1 MTVNNRE
8 VTFRIVGSSPVVAE
22 LHQSIVAYAPLPFP
36 VLIQGEPGTGKEL
49 IARELHRLSG
59 RSPMIT
65 VDCAGLSSELFASE
79 LFGHE
84 RGAFT
89 GAVTDR
95 VGLVEAAANGTV
107 FLDEVGELDLV
118 LQARLLRFLQEK
130 EFRRVGSNRV
140 RTAEC
145 RILAAT
151 NRDLV
156 AAVRAGQFRSD
167 LYERLRVIG
176 ITAPPL
182 RERRSD
188 LQSLIDFFSVKH
200 SLSLKLTPTALARL
214 HEYAWPGNVREL
226 EHLVI
231 RLGARFS
238 GYQVDEHELRCL
250 TGNDSYHNHVQPY
263 GSSSRHDNNSAQ
275 AASSGFGGSLAEIE
289 MKRILE
295 VLDQTDGQMGKAA
308 EILGIG
314 RTTLYRRLRKLRD
327 QDTAPGMFA
336 ATA

>member
-95 VGLVEAAANGTV
+95 VGLVEVAANGTV

-156 AAVRAGQFRSD
+156 AAVRAGQFRAD

-176 ITAPPL
+176 ISAPPL
-182 RERRSD
+182 RERTSD
-188 LQSLIDFFSVKH
+188 IPSLIDFFSVKH
-200 SLSLKLTPTALARL
+200 SLSLKLTPAAMGRL
-214 HEYAWPGNVREL
+214 YEYAWPGNVREL

-238 GYQVDEHELRCL
+238 GHPVDEHEVRILAE
-250 TGNDSYHNHVQPY
+250 NDSYHNHVQIPR
-263 GSSSRHDNNSAQ
+263 SNSHRDTDSARQ
-275 AASSGFGGSLAEIE
+275 VTSGFGGSLAEME
-289 MKRILE
+289 MNCIFE
-295 VLDQTDGQMGKAA
+295 ALD
-308 EILGIG
+308 
-314 RTTLYRRLRKLRD
+314 
-327 QDTAPGMFA
+327 
-336 ATA
+336 